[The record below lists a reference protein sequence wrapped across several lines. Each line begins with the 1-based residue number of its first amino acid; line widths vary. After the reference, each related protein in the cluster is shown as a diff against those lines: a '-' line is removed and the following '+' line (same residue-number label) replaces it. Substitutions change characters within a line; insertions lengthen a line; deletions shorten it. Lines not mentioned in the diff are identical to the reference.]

1 MRSGSRRGSGGH
13 VAGPRRDLFLAEQ
26 TNVHSPIRV
35 LRVRLGNWQSV
46 ERALPL
52 SHGMR
57 GDVMAGRYEVSASV
71 AFRVAKVLDVSL
83 YDVLDGTA
91 LPPGVCKHC
100 GRPA

>member
-1 MRSGSRRGSGGH
+1 M
-13 VAGPRRDLFLAEQ
+13 GPRPRTPAPGRGCSRSPPEQ
-26 TNVHSPIRV
+26 THVRSLIRV

-46 ERALPL
+46 ERVLPL

-57 GDVMAGRYEVSASV
+57 VDVMAGRYEVSASV

-83 YDVLDGTA
+83 HDVLDGTA

-100 GRPA
+100 GRPS